1 METSHAWFCA
11 QSLVTLEQ
19 IAGVQN
25 LVCMT
30 HVLLLCRPVSTRGEL
45 KDIIVEMSK
54 QAQVGQLSAAQAT
67 QVLSEV

>member
-1 METSHAWFCA
+1 MDAWSGS
-11 QSLVTLEQ
+11 QSLVMVEQ
-19 IAGVQN
+19 VNSVQG